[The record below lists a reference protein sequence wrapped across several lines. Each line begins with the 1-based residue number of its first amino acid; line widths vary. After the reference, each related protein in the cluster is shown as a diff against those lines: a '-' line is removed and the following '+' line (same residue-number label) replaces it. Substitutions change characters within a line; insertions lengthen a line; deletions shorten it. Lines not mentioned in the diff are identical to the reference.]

1 MAKSGGAT
9 EKTNLFYP
17 FHSPKLTFENTLL
30 YDSLFFLYHTKSDEA
45 SSLSLEKSLR
55 GYHHLKINQACFL
68 NRFGAHRSHH
78 CTVRLSSLKPEQ
90 QQLGKQLCKHCVL
103 WAADGEASYPVLKCR
118 DLNCT
123 QSSVTAYMGKETKR
137 DDTWVTDS
145 LCCTPETQA
154 CTSTTGAR
162 SSCGNRE
169 ESMSGAACFS
179 GLQCSPSPT
188 VL

>member
-123 QSSVTAYMGKETKR
+123 QSSVTAYMGKETKCSR
-137 DDTWVTDS
+137 FQWLS
-145 LCCTPETQA
+145 LNDILEKDNEVLELLI
-154 CTSTTGAR
+154 
-162 SSCGNRE
+162 GNWKPNKTMLLGGIGKQ
-169 ESMSGAACFS
+169 SHL
-179 GLQCSPSPT
+179 LQ
-188 VL
+188 